1 MSLQVIPSIYFSP
14 SITDGL
20 ANSALLDRL
29 LVEHDEFVLP
39 AMQIPIA
46 RAFVATK
53 TNQVITMA
61 PGGALMCTME
71 KLPVT
76 ILGKNVTMAGVK
88 VVAAP
93 GQQRGHQRT
102 DCGFVVEATAIGTK
116 LFGCETIGA
125 AGAGFMNFGSK
136 HLYMDGCR
144 SIDSKAD
151 GVHHTFGAHHAEVV
165 RHECV
170 GNGDDYYSVV
180 SYVNEEPTTHIEV
193 RNSTGRGQVTT
204 GRALTVIGGEHVLY
218 RGLKLYGAMKHGIN
232 INSEANGAQSTHGS
246 TFVTLLDILMNGS
259 GLGVVTDPAARWP
272 GMVVGGR
279 EGFPTT
285 DVTAK
290 GVIIKNAHYGI
301 KQQIRNSA
309 FTARIDLAGVI

>member
-1 MSLQVIPSIYFSP
+1 MSEKIIPSIYFSP
-14 SITDGL
+14 IFADGL
-20 ANSALLDRL
+20 ANSAFLDRL
-29 LVEHDEFVLP
+29 LVEHEEFVLP

-46 RAFVATK
+46 RPVVATK
-53 TNQVITMA
+53 TNQIITMA
-61 PGGALMCTME
+61 PGGAFLCMQE

-76 ILGKNVTMAGVK
+76 VTGKNITMKGVK

-102 DCGFVVEATAIGTK
+102 DCGFLFESTAIGTK
-116 LFGCETIGA
+116 LFGCETLGA

-136 HLYMDGCR
+136 HLYAERCR
-144 SIDSKAD
+144 AIDSKAD
-151 GVHHTFGAHHAEVV
+151 GFHHTFGAHHAEVV
-165 RHECV
+165 EHECI

-180 SYVNEEPTTHIEV
+180 SYQNEEPTTHIEV
-193 RNSTGRGQVTT
+193 RNSIGRGQVTT

-232 INSEANGAQSTHGS
+232 INSEANGQQSTHGS

-272 GMVVGGR
+272 GVVVGGR
-279 EGFPTT
+279 EGYPTT

-290 GVIIKNAHYGI
+290 GVIVKNAHFGI

-309 FTARIDLAGVI
+309 FTARIDLSGVI